1 MVRFLWM
8 LLLAALPAF
17 AAERKFDFSVVRE
30 HELPPG
36 FRSAVTGQGRPG
48 DWRVLLDDVAPL
60 LEPLTPNAPS
70 VAKRAVLAQLAED
83 PTDEHF
89 PLLILEE
96 ETFGDFTFTTQFKTV
111 RGRKEQMAGIAFRIQ
126 NETNYYLVRASSL
139 GNTFK
144 FYKVVNGQRGELIG
158 PQTPIPSGVW
168 HQLSISCKGN
178 EIRLLLNGK
187 ELIPPLTDHSFT
199 SGKIGFWTKSDSVSY
214 FADAKIVYTPRE
226 LPAQVIVREMME
238 KYPRLLGLKIFV
250 AGQAPEQTRLIGSKD
265 EKELGEP
272 GGETEHAVIDQ
283 GGVFY
288 GKGKQSV
295 VVTMPL
301 RDRNGDRVAA
311 LRVIMKSFPGQTEQN
326 AVARAMPIAREMER
340 RIAAIESLTN

>member
-1 MVRFLWM
+1 MARFLWM

-70 VAKRAVLAQLAED
+70 VAKRPVLAQLAED

-178 EIRLLLNGK
+178 EIRLLLDGK

-272 GGETEHAVIDQ
+272 GGETEHTVIDQ